1 MRLFEV
7 AGTNQ
12 FIDDLTTELRN
23 MRRGSDNE
31 HATQTLSWEAFNNMV
46 NTLGYGSMNAAS
58 LGLLVKSN
66 PSLSNEIKTFD
77 DKQIILKTKEEEE
90 QVDTPTEVPNG
101 PSVDTMAHQGAQN
114 FQQKL
119 S

>member
-23 MRRGSDNE
+23 MRRGSDTE
-31 HATQTLSWEAFNNMV
+31 HATQTLSWPALKNM
-46 NTLGYGSMNAAS
+46 LGYGSLNAGS
-58 LGLLVKSN
+58 LGSLVKSN

-77 DKQIILKTKEEEE
+77 DKHIVLKTKEE
-90 QVDTPTEVPNG
+90 QAQQPASTEVPDG
-101 PSVDTMAHQGAQN
+101 PSVDQMARSGAQD